1 MIIEGTTNI
10 RKVDERKLPVLPHF
24 SDKLNTDHS
33 KTQTK
38 GSERLGINVIIKPL
52 TNPLRRL

>member
-1 MIIEGTTNI
+1 MT
-10 RKVDERKLPVLPHF
+10 
-24 SDKLNTDHS
+24 LNTNPS

-38 GSERLGINVIIKPL
+38 GSKLLGINVIIKPL

>member
-10 RKVDERKLPVLPHF
+10 RKVDEGELPVLPH
-24 SDKLNTDHS
+24 SSEKLNANHS
-33 KTQTK
+33 KTEHCELLKT
-38 GSERLGINVIIKPL
+38 NVIIKPL

>member
-1 MIIEGTTNI
+1 MI
-10 RKVDERKLPVLPHF
+10 
-24 SDKLNTDHS
+24 LNANHS

-38 GSERLGINVIIKPL
+38 GSERSGINVIIKPL